1 MNRVF
6 SSVGNDN
13 TDWDLENNVFVCC
26 YEEPMGKTMQAG
38 MHSVQ
43 PGLDRH
49 LPRGRHRVL
58 PGGMILGLE
67 EAYPGCHNNRSP
79 PAAYL
84 DTGPLDFSEN
94 DRNATPVLES
104 RKRTRSSSSRN
115 RYNEVVTELGPE
127 EVRWFYK
134 EDKKTWKPF
143 IGHDSLKIEV
153 MFRRFCELNPGTT
166 KRQGSLGM
174 DEAYEEDNASGV
186 EATTGGSNGVE
197 RDGPVPEPRTRVNR
211 DRGSM
216 ERTDS
221 SDGRDLDSININV
234 EAVCVRG
241 GLYEVDVKD
250 RECYPV
256 YWNRKYQ

>member
-1 MNRVF
+1 
-6 SSVGNDN
+6 
-13 TDWDLENNVFVCC
+13 
-26 YEEPMGKTMQAG
+26 
-38 MHSVQ
+38 
-43 PGLDRH
+43 
-49 LPRGRHRVL
+49 
-58 PGGMILGLE
+58 MILGLE
-67 EAYPGCHNNRSP
+67 EPYPGCHNNRSP

-84 DTGPLDFSEN
+84 DTGSLAFSEN

-143 IGHDSLKIEV
+143 IGHDSLKVEV
-153 MFRRFCELNPGTT
+153 MFRNFCERNPGTT

-174 DEAYEEDNASGV
+174 DEAYDEDNASGV

-197 RDGPVPEPRTRVNR
+197 RAGPVPAPRTTVNR

-221 SDGRDLDSININV
+221 TDERDLDSININV